1 MPIPDEIVVEGV
13 ASSLVEEVI
22 LVEEASLLAFAMSLM
37 NGPIHGSDV
46 DCDSI
51 DEVTRV
57 EVIDDIVTHR
67 RWRT

>member
-1 MPIPDEIVVEGV
+1 MPMPDEIVVEGA

-22 LVEEASLLAFAMSLM
+22 LVEEASLLAVALRLM
-37 NGPIHGSDV
+37 NGPIPWSDV

-57 EVIDDIVTHR
+57 EVIDDGR
-67 RWRT
+67 RHEN